1 MKPGKQYFSGTGRKT
16 TMRFK
21 ALVPIITAAFVLT
34 ACTSGNEKETAG
46 TVLGGVGGAV
56 LGSQIGGGSGRLIA
70 TAIGTLA
77 GALIGN
83 QIGQGLDKVDKMEM
97 QKAETQ
103 AHQAPV
109 GQTIVWNNPDSGN
122 SGTVTPVRDGRS
134 SQTGA
139 YCREYQTTVTVGG
152 KQQDAYGTACQ
163 QPDGSW
169 KVIES

>member
-1 MKPGKQYFSGTGRKT
+1 MRMKT
-16 TMRFK
+16 TV
-21 ALVPIITAAFVLT
+21 ATVAVAFLLT
-34 ACTSGNEKETAG
+34 ACTAGNEKETAG

-70 TAIGTLA
+70 TALGTLA

-83 QIGQGLDKVDKMEM
+83 QIGQGLDKVDKLEM
-97 QKAETQ
+97 HKAEAQ
-103 AHQAPV
+103 AHIAPV
-109 GQTIVWNNPDSGN
+109 GQTIVWNNPDTGN

-134 SQTGA
+134 SGTGA

-152 KQQDAYGTACQ
+152 KKQDAYGTACQ

-169 KVIES
+169 KVIDS